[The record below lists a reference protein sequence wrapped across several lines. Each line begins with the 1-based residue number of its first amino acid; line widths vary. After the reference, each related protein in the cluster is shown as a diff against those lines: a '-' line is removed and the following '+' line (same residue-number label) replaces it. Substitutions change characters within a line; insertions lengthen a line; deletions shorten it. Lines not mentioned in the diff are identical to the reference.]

1 MFCVGCC
8 WALMLVM
15 FAAGAVS
22 LIWMAALT
30 ALMVH
35 EKTRPSGDRTV
46 PLTGTVLLAA
56 GSTLM
61 LWGAYANSVV

>member
-1 MFCVGCC
+1 
-8 WALMLVM
+8 
-15 FAAGAVS
+15 
-22 LIWMAALT
+22 
-30 ALMVH
+30 MVH
-35 EKTRPSGDRTV
+35 EKTRPSGAQSV

>member
-1 MFCVGCC
+1 
-8 WALMLVM
+8 M

-35 EKTRPSGDRTV
+35 EKTRPSGARTV
-46 PLTGTVLLAA
+46 PLTGTVLLAT

-61 LWGAYANSVV
+61 LWGAYANSVA